1 MPEENKVLRKT
12 FATELKLDGAG
23 EGTFEAVIA
32 TMNVIDSDM
41 DLTEPGAFGVQNVIL
56 SQYNHGS
63 WGYGEKALPIGVGVI
78 SESGNDA
85 IIKGEFDMSDPVAV
99 KTYEKIKYLKAKG
112 RVQEWS
118 YSLPEIESEW
128 RDVEGGRIRILKKIK
143 VNEVSPV
150 LMGAGVNTRLLDIKT
165 GKQDGLKLV
174 DHIKSVL
181 ADVEEVTERLQTV
194 KDMRERNGKEIAPDT
209 AESMSGLEY
218 ALKEAVEKLEQLKQH
233 DSGLEEEMLIEHMR
247 YQKILADRRAKCL

>member
-23 EGTFEAVIA
+23 EGTFEAVFA
-32 TMNVIDSDM
+32 TLNVIDKDR
-41 DLTEPGAFGVQNVIL
+41 DLTEPGAFGRQEVII

-63 WGYGEKALPIGVGVI
+63 WREGAKALPIGVGVI
-78 SESGNDA
+78 SERGAEA
-85 IIKGEFDMSDPVAV
+85 IINGEFDLSDEDAK

-118 YSLPEIESEW
+118 YSLPEIDYEM
-128 RDVEGGRIRILKKIK
+128 RDIDGERIRVLKKIT

-150 LMGAGVNTRLLDIKT
+150 LRGAGVNTRLLDIK
-165 GKQDGLKLV
+165 GAESGQRLV

-181 ADVEEVTERLQTV
+181 DDVGEVTKRLQAV
-194 KDMRERNGKEIAPDT
+194 KDMREQKGKEVSPDT
-209 AESMSGLEY
+209 LVLMGDLEV
-218 ALKEAVEKLEQLKQH
+218 ALKEAAKKLEQLKQH
-233 DSGLEEEMLIEHMR
+233 DSELEEEMLIEHMR

>member
-1 MPEENKVLRKT
+1 MPEENKLLRKT

-32 TMNVIDSDM
+32 TMNVIDKDR

-63 WGYGEKALPIGVGVI
+63 WDYGEKALPIGVGVI

-85 IIKGEFDMSDPVAV
+85 IIKGEFDMSDPAAV
-99 KTYEKIKYLKAKG
+99 KTYEKIKYLQAKG

-118 YSLPEIESEW
+118 YSLPEIDYEM
-128 RDVEGGRIRILKKIK
+128 RDIDGERIRVLKKIT

-150 LMGAGVNTRLLDIKT
+150 LRGAGVNTRLLDIKGAT
-165 GKQDGLKLV
+165 GGKRLI
-174 DHIKSVL
+174 DHISDVL
-181 ADVEEVTERLQTV
+181 ADVKEVAERLQSA
-194 KDMRERNGKEIAPDT
+194 KEMREKEGKEMSTDT
-209 AESMSGLEY
+209 MKQMSDLAV
-218 ALKEAVEKLEQLKQH
+218 ALKEVSETLSQLKQH
-233 DSGLEEEMLIEHMR
+233 DNGLEAEMLIECMR

>member
-32 TMNVIDSDM
+32 TMNVIDKDR
-41 DLTEPGAFGVQNVIL
+41 DFTEPGAFGVQNVIL

-63 WGYGEKALPIGVGVI
+63 WDYGEKALPIGVGVI

-85 IIKGEFDMSDPVAV
+85 IIKGEFDMSDPAAV
-99 KTYEKIKYLKAKG
+99 KTYKKIKYLTAKG

-118 YSLPEIESEW
+118 YSLPEIDYEM
-128 RDVEGGRIRILKKIK
+128 RDIDGERIRVLKKIK

-150 LMGAGVNTRLLDIKT
+150 LRGAGVNTRLLDIKT

-181 ADVEEVTERLQTV
+181 EDAKEAVKRLQAV
-194 KDMRERNGKEIAPDT
+194 KDMREQKGKDISPDT
-209 AESMSGLEY
+209 LAFMGDLEV
-218 ALKEAVEKLEQLKQH
+218 ALKEVAEKLEQLKQH
-233 DSGLEEEMLIEHMR
+233 DSGLEAEMLIECMR

>member
-23 EGTFEAVIA
+23 EGTFEAVFA
-32 TMNVIDSDM
+32 TLNAIDKDR

-63 WGYGEKALPIGVGVI
+63 WDHGEKALPIGVGVI

-85 IIKGEFDMSDPVAV
+85 IIKGEFDMSDPAAV
-99 KTYEKIKYLKAKG
+99 KTYEKIKYLQAKG

-118 YSLPEIESEW
+118 YSLPEIDYEFREV
-128 RDVEGGRIRILKKIK
+128 DGERIRILKKIK

-150 LMGAGVNTRLLDIKT
+150 LMGAGVNTRLLDIK
-165 GKQDGLKLV
+165 GAESGQRLV

-181 ADVEEVTERLQTV
+181 EDAKEAVKRLQAV
-194 KDMRERNGKEIAPDT
+194 KDMREQKGKEVSPDT
-209 AESMSGLEY
+209 LAFMGDLEV
-218 ALKEAVEKLEQLKQH
+218 ALKEVAEKLEQLKQH